1 MRTEEALECRFSC
14 VYMIT
19 FPNGR
24 KYVGKTKDFRD
35 RVRLYRRKVEV
46 GDFSGQVMKAI
57 QKYGL
62 DVLDWSVLVR
72 LDGLD
77 GDDLELCLSIL
88 EIKYIR
94 ENGSLYPDGYNTS
107 IGGEMLGIPASVI
120 KTKFGVD
127 GCSYASKPVL
137 LYKSDGVFY
146 MEYSSI
152 GSCAEDFGVG
162 TSDVRRCIDANRL
175 LVGLYLV
182 REKDGVDIPQSVE
195 PFKPSVVEKT
205 KVVVRKVYEEEKVFR
220 KREVGNAV
228 IMYDKNGDY
237 VGLFD
242 NVRRSK
248 KYLQMDFSIPFGRE
262 FRGVY
267 IFHYNGG
274 EIIEHLGAFTSKNVT
289 TIFYDDILALA
300 GHDDIGERISLHLQE
315 EDKEL
320 SVRQKKERVAR
331 QVNKYTLV
339 GEFVCSYQSISDAA
353 SENGVLDGSVRSCCN
368 RKSNTCGGAI
378 YRYADD
384 TKPVVYEKREMGA
397 HAVYEKRK
405 GRVGKFTLDG
415 KFVKD
420 YPDIASAAKENNL
433 FSNSIRCCLIGK
445 TRKSGGFI
453 WKYME
458 KGV

>member
-19 FPNGR
+19 FPNGK

-35 RVRLYRRKVEV
+35 RVRLYRRKFEV

-120 KTKFGVD
+120 KTKFGVE

-152 GSCAEDFGVG
+152 GSCAEDFGVC

-182 REKDGVDIPQSVE
+182 REKDGMDIPERIESFQ
-195 PFKPSVVEKT
+195 PSVVEKT

-220 KREVGNAV
+220 KRVVDNAV

-237 VGLFD
+237 VGIFD

-248 KYLQMDFSIPFGRE
+248 RYLRMDFSIPFGRE

-289 TIFYDDILALA
+289 TIFYDDILAIA
-300 GHDDIGERISLHLQE
+300 GAGEENIGERISLHLPE
-315 EDKEL
+315 EYAV
-320 SVRQKKERVAR
+320 VRPKKERVAR
-331 QVNKYTLV
+331 QVNKYTLE
-339 GEFVCSYQSISDAA
+339 GEFICSYPSIPDAA
-353 SENGVLDGSVRSCCN
+353 KENGVLDGSVRACCN
-368 RKSNTCGGAI
+368 RKSNTCAGAV

-384 TKPVVYEKREMGA
+384 AEPVVAERKVRDCP
-397 HAVYEKRK
+397 AVYESRK
-405 GRVGKFTLDG
+405 GSVGKYTLDG
-415 KFVKD
+415 EFIED
-420 YPDIASAAKENNL
+420 YPDIMTAAKNNGL
-433 FSNSIRCCLIGK
+433 FTNSIRCCLIGK
-445 TRKSGGFI
+445 TRKAGGYV

-458 KGV
+458 KVV